1 MADDEGRAGRVHR
14 VGFECRAP
22 LHYSCSMVKPSFS
35 RALVTLISASL
46 LVVASCADDPLP
58 PPRSAAAV
66 AATPSN
72 ATAQLP
78 ELPRSSIAAVI
89 GRRQELGLTDDQVR
103 DLELRDLERQKED
116 ATVRDDVAQKRKS
129 AADARAAA
137 QGGGGPAQGTGNSPG
152 GMRGGG
158 MGGGMRGGG
167 MGGRGPRGGGGRSIA
182 PAPEISE
189 ASIQDRLDAN
199 DTKAFLDAEGSLA
212 DGQKDRAREIAS
224 DFREKLYERR
234 ELLRTCCADQQGAK

>member
-1 MADDEGRAGRVHR
+1 
-14 VGFECRAP
+14 
-22 LHYSCSMVKPSFS
+22 MVEPSFS
-35 RALVTLISASL
+35 RVLVTLLGASL

-58 PPRSAAAV
+58 PPKSATDMAANPSSAA
-66 AATPSN
+66 
-72 ATAQLP
+72 AQLP

-116 ATVRDDVAQKRKS
+116 ATVLDEVARKRKS
-129 AADARAAA
+129 AADARAAG
-137 QGGGGPAQGTGNSPG
+137 QGGGGAAQGTGNPSG

-167 MGGRGPRGGGGRSIA
+167 MGGRGPRGGAGRSSA

-199 DTKAFLDAEGSLA
+199 DTKAFLDAESSLA

-234 ELLRTCCADQQGAK
+234 ELLRTCCAGQRGAK